1 MGRKGPG
8 MCAMPNCTP
17 GIDGV
22 YGKVYEIVRIDEVNE
37 AVHVAGKS
45 V

>member
-1 MGRKGPG
+1 MLRPANV
-8 MCAMPNCTP
+8 MIRF